1 MYILILYYAN
11 YYELFSKILMIL
23 DIELINYK
31 LIGLILFNFE
41 IFFLF
46 LSKNDQVI
54 SLILYITMRKRRNLE
69 TYSTIIDYRL
79 YAMI

>member
-41 IFFLF
+41 IFFLS
-46 LSKNDQVI
+46 LSKNQVI

-69 TYSTIIDYRL
+69 T
-79 YAMI
+79 

>member
-41 IFFLF
+41 IFFLS
-46 LSKNDQVI
+46 LSKNDKVI

-69 TYSTIIDYRL
+69 T
-79 YAMI
+79 